1 MIKEISTEYWKL
13 LFFSIF
19 VSLVTYGYSLL
30 NFTITIDSDMEFASD
45 TSLHLGRWGTNVVR
59 YYVFHGVIPYFT
71 LLISLILL
79 SISAVLLSK
88 LFKLDTVASYV
99 FCALF
104 LTFPQMPYQMYFSM
118 QSDVV
123 ALGFALSAYAV
134 ILFEKS
140 SWKENRLNALLSYAI
155 AALLIMFVIASYQA
169 LVLIPAVIYLIVMF
183 QNTYKEGYLFSAEFK
198 KALVFGLIIIVAA
211 GLYAATLP
219 ILCPQMGQ
227 GGYLDAY
234 ASGDVE
240 LIDRLIDANNIFVDN
255 MRGNYFYGEKT
266 FILASLAGIIILIA
280 SFIKN
285 KKIFL
290 PRALVLLLLFVVPF
304 SMSFLITNAYYH
316 PPRIYVTMGIVF
328 AFLLTQVLA
337 SVRFT
342 KAIYL
347 FVLFIVFLNI
357 FFITKLYVAHQQIHQ
372 HDAATMQKIDNRI
385 RALYPDF
392 DETEDYIYFYGK
404 ISDQELDPYRLPL
417 SEMFGSSLLQWDEG
431 NNYRIRSMAKYCNV
445 ADYRLIDN
453 KETYLKIKDSINPL
467 PVWPKKGAIKKID
480 NVVIV
485 KLGPNKGAPLAVE

>member
-19 VSLVTYGYSLL
+19 IALITYGYNLL
-30 NFTITIDSDMEFASD
+30 NFTITIDSDMGFDPD

-71 LLISLILL
+71 LLISLVLL
-79 SISAVLLSK
+79 SISAVLLTK
-88 LFKLDTVASYV
+88 VFKLGTVAGYV

-140 SWKENRLNALLSYAI
+140 SWKENRLNALLNYTI
-155 AALLIMFVIASYQA
+155 AALLIMFVIAIYQA
-169 LVLIPAVIYLIVMF
+169 LVVIPAVIYLIVMF
-183 QNTYKEGYLFSAEFK
+183 QNTYKEGYVFSAEFR
-198 KALVFGLIIIVAA
+198 KALTFGLIMIVGAA
-211 GLYAATLP
+211 LYAASLP
-219 ILCPQMGQ
+219 VLCPQMGE
-227 GGYLDAY
+227 GGYLVSY

-266 FILASLAGIIILIA
+266 FILASISGIIILIA
-280 SFIKN
+280 SFVKN
-285 KKIFL
+285 RKIFL
-290 PRALVLLLLFVVPF
+290 PRALVLLLLFLAPF
-304 SMSFLITNAYYH
+304 SMSFIITSAYYH

-328 AFLLTQVLA
+328 AILLTQVLE
-337 SVRFT
+337 SLRFT
-342 KAIYL
+342 KITYT

-357 FFITKLYVAHQQIHQ
+357 FFITKLYVAHQQIHL

-385 RALYPDF
+385 RALYPEF
-392 DETEDYIYFYGK
+392 EETEDYVYFYGK

-417 SEMFGSSLLQWDEG
+417 SEMFASSLLQWDDG
-431 NNYRIRSMAKYCNV
+431 NNYRIRNMARYCNV
-445 ADYRLIDN
+445 ADYKLIDN
-453 KETYLKIKDSINPL
+453 KETYLKIKDSINVL
-467 PVWPKKGAIKKID
+467 PVWPKKGSVKKID

-485 KLGPNKGAPLAVE
+485 KLGPNKGAPLWIE